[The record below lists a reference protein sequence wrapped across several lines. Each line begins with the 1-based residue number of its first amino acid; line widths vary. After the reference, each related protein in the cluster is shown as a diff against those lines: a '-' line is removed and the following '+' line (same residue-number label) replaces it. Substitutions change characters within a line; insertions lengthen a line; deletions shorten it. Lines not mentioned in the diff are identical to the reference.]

1 MAGVST
7 VSSVG
12 CDNCC
17 VQCRNVAAGEVLGV
31 LITISRWVSAC
42 CCTSV
47 SGLVPR
53 PAPSTHHHQH
63 CANGDG
69 QVCHGGSV
77 LCPTWVTDGWNCP
90 NQHNLVSR
98 LSSATEEKWKYVNS
112 SSVNWQHDIGVK
124 IFGGVKIF
132 LHWSVSNCNNLRRCG
147 NTVRRAA
154 YL

>member
-1 MAGVST
+1 MSQCGSGG
-7 VSSVG
+7 SVG
-12 CDNCC
+12 SINNDIS
-17 VQCRNVAAGEVLGV
+17 VGV
-31 LITISRWVSAC
+31 CMLLHLCIW
-42 CCTSV
+42 
-47 SGLVPR
+47 SGAPPR

-98 LSSATEEKWKYVNS
+98 LPSATEEKWKYVNS

-147 NTVRRAA
+147 NTLWRAA